1 MALVTAITFLAALR
15 RISADI
21 GISAISDIVISGDS
35 PMAFKGQEKTSGSVA
50 LFLQTPPGGVLRP
63 RPHRAHILIGAVLR
77 PRMTNSPPTI
87 AAAII
92 TDKNGE

>member
-1 MALVTAITFLAALR
+1 MAVVTAITFLAALR

-35 PMAFKGQEKTSGSVA
+35 PMACKGQENLGVA
-50 LFLQTPPGGVLRP
+50 LFPQTPPGGVLRP